1 MTTAEED
8 EPVDTTQLRHRE
20 SVLVEA
26 GIFETED
33 TGRTVSGVVSEPVSV
48 EVIDNETKENIQEVE
63 QEVAPTKVGEGESS
77 KDAVPTASATSSDIE
92 KALPPPDPPADSV
105 SIGSTAIPPAPR
117 AVRQVS
123 TPGAVMVSR
132 RNNDQGPSTDA
143 TAGRRLAAD
152 DEHLVQ
158 AELIPENGNV
168 EYAVASKPEKEG
180 RAGYVGAGL
189 LLIVVIIL
197 AVVIA
202 LRGRDIDGSVGEAG
216 ISYTESLYLG
226 PSIIGTAAFDGFG
239 DPVAISDDGTIVA
252 IGAKGNGDVGDDSGM
267 VRVYTQFDHTTEE
280 SIVDSSDTPPEGVV
294 WRQLGNAVFGENAGD
309 QFAHSGIAM
318 SGSGKRIA
326 VGATYYNATAPN
338 STDLLVNAGNV
349 RVFELVGGIRWEQ
362 VGSSMN
368 GRASGDLF
376 GRAVA
381 MSRDGKVI
389 AGSSYN
395 SNENGNYSGNVMIFR
410 ENKESNADG
419 TVEWE
424 PMGQVLLGRDD
435 YDRFGRSI
443 SFSDDGMRL
452 AIGAT
457 EYKGSDCFGFG
468 PGFVQV
474 YEFDGTT
481 WNQLGKD
488 MVGNDDQDIF
498 GRDVTISGNGAI
510 VAAGANLADGVASGT
525 GMARVFE
532 YNNESDTWVQLGQT
546 LEGIGENDNL
556 GVSVGLTYDGFRLVV
571 GARQKKVGYGYVK
584 VYDYDHEGTQTWVQ
598 SGQDLIG
605 EEFAAKFG
613 ADLQISANGTTL
625 VVGTPDS
632 NANGEESGKVQV
644 FNLTKLD

>member
-48 EVIDNETKENIQEVE
+48 EVIDNEIKENIQEVE

-158 AELIPENGNV
+158 AELIPENGNI

-226 PSIIGTAAFDGFG
+226 PSIIGTAAFLMALGILLLLVMMGPSWLLERRGMEMLVMTQVWSEFILSSIILQKNLLSTVLIRHLRVWFG
-239 DPVAISDDGTIVA
+239 DSLGMLFLAKMQVIS
-252 IGAKGNGDVGDDSGM
+252 
-267 VRVYTQFDHTTEE
+267 
-280 SIVDSSDTPPEGVV
+280 
-294 WRQLGNAVFGENAGD
+294 
-309 QFAHSGIAM
+309 
-318 SGSGKRIA
+318 
-326 VGATYYNATAPN
+326 
-338 STDLLVNAGNV
+338 LLI
-349 RVFELVGGIRWEQ
+349 LV
-362 VGSSMN
+362 
-368 GRASGDLF
+368 
-376 GRAVA
+376 
-381 MSRDGKVI
+381 
-389 AGSSYN
+389 
-395 SNENGNYSGNVMIFR
+395 
-410 ENKESNADG
+410 
-419 TVEWE
+419 
-424 PMGQVLLGRDD
+424 
-435 YDRFGRSI
+435 
-443 SFSDDGMRL
+443 
-452 AIGAT
+452 
-457 EYKGSDCFGFG
+457 
-468 PGFVQV
+468 
-474 YEFDGTT
+474 
-481 WNQLGKD
+481 
-488 MVGNDDQDIF
+488 
-498 GRDVTISGNGAI
+498 
-510 VAAGANLADGVASGT
+510 
-525 GMARVFE
+525 
-532 YNNESDTWVQLGQT
+532 
-546 LEGIGENDNL
+546 
-556 GVSVGLTYDGFRLVV
+556 
-571 GARQKKVGYGYVK
+571 
-584 VYDYDHEGTQTWVQ
+584 
-598 SGQDLIG
+598 
-605 EEFAAKFG
+605 
-613 ADLQISANGTTL
+613 
-625 VVGTPDS
+625 
-632 NANGEESGKVQV
+632 
-644 FNLTKLD
+644 